1 MDASLVNPFIEG
13 ALYILDTTAAVTV
26 KPEPIFI
33 KKSAISFG
41 DISGMLIMDGDI
53 SASVAI
59 TFYRKSILGVVSAM
73 FGEEMTEMNEEI
85 DDAVG
90 EISNMIAGHA
100 TTKITELGK
109 KVKIKLSEVISG
121 KDHVIDHIDGAEY
134 VLAIPFETTKGRFLI
149 EMAVKES

>member
-1 MDASLVNPFIEG
+1 PFIEG
-13 ALYILDTTAAVTV
+13 ALYILDTTALVKV
-26 KPEPIFI
+26 KPEPIFL
-33 KKSAISFG
+33 KKDAISLG
-41 DISGMLIMDGDI
+41 DITGMLNMDGDVSGSI
-53 SASVAI
+53 AV
-59 TFYRKSILGVVSAM
+59 TFHTKSILGVVSAM

-100 TTKITELGK
+100 TTKMTELGK

-121 KDHVIDHIDGAEY
+121 TDHVIDHIDGAEY
-134 VLAIPFETTKGRFLI
+134 VLAIPFETTKGWFLI